1 MRATKVKWHYMVEQ
15 QEISRLLWQSRRGAL
30 ELDIIL
36 SNYILSCYPKIS
48 SEMREQFNQ
57 LLKEED
63 PKMLDWLVYKSVEP
77 PTQHTAI
84 IADILKH
91 T

>member
-1 MRATKVKWHYMVEQ
+1 MEQ

-48 SEMREQFNQ
+48 SELKEQFSE

-63 PKMLDWLVYKSVEP
+63 PKMLDWLVYKSVAP
-77 PTQHTAI
+77 PAQHTAI
-84 IADILKH
+84 VADILKN